1 MFNISGC
8 RVAVLVRS
16 GLQAGCFRCIHTD
29 PQLGFSVYRG
39 DRRDDLILVASLP
52 DAGQGEIAIRL
63 DDPEPTLFIHY
74 TDCFP
79 DLVEDFV
86 ACWDSPKYKSRL
98 VSIRHHDPD
107 TIECL
112 TEPSTS
118 ANGSQAG
125 PPGNSSIGGGP
136 PSVS

>member
-1 MFNISGC
+1 VIY
-8 RVAVLVRS
+8 
-16 GLQAGCFRCIHTD
+16 RCIHTN

-52 DAGQGEIAIRL
+52 NGSQREIAIRL
-63 DDPEPTLFIHY
+63 VDPEPIMFIHY

-86 ACWDSPKYKSRL
+86 ACWDSPRYKSRL
-98 VSIRHHDPD
+98 LSMRHHDPD

-112 TEPSTS
+112 TEPT
-118 ANGSQAG
+118 APPNGDPATPLG
-125 PPGNSSIGGGP
+125 NPGAAGGP